1 MHGFYIIKY
10 ANVSI
15 GFEGRTER
23 SMEVLMMVCVV
34 FTVGCMRGLS

>member
-23 SMEVLMMVCVV
+23 SMEVLMRVCVV
-34 FTVGCMRGLS
+34 FAVGCMHGFS